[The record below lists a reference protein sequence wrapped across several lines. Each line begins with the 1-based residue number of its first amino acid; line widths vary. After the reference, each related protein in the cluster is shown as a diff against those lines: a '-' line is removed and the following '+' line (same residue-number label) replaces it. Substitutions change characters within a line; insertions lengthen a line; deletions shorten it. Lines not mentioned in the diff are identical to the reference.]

1 MPPPHLHFEGLK
13 LITKCPCTFSV
24 IKKFEFLQKPRGLMG
39 VSVMGMAY
47 FGVEFLDSSLGL
59 FQLLRHVSYNVCFLI
74 TERERERERERE

>member
-1 MPPPHLHFEGLK
+1 
-13 LITKCPCTFSV
+13 
-24 IKKFEFLQKPRGLMG
+24 MG

-74 TERERERERERE
+74 TERERERERERISIRSKVSE